1 MNDSELIKNILKRDR
16 RALYNFYQTYTP
28 KLIKYI
34 QSRVNNPHDGEEI
47 LQDTLFSFLESARDY
62 AGKSS
67 IKTFIF
73 SICSHKVIDYY
84 RRRKIKQVVF
94 SQMPQLENL
103 VSPLLSPEDTLDSIV
118 LREKISQVLGKLL
131 PKYKQILLS
140 KYTENESVAEI
151 AQKLEITGKSVESIL
166 FRARKAFVKAFIAI

>member
-1 MNDSELIKNILKRDR
+1 MNDSDLIKNILKKDR
-16 RALYNFYQTYTP
+16 RALYSFYQTYTP
-28 KLIKYI
+28 KLMKYI
-34 QSRVNNPHDGEEI
+34 ANRVNNPHDAEEI

-62 AGKSS
+62 EGKSS

-103 VSPLLSPEDTLDSIV
+103 VSPLLSPEDALDSLV
-118 LREKISQVLGKLL
+118 LREKIGHVLEKLL
-131 PKYKQILLS
+131 PKYKQILIS
-140 KYTENESVAEI
+140 KYTENQSVAEI
-151 AQKLEITGKSVESIL
+151 AQKLETSAKSVESIL
-166 FRARKAFVKAFIAI
+166 FRARKAFVKAFVAI